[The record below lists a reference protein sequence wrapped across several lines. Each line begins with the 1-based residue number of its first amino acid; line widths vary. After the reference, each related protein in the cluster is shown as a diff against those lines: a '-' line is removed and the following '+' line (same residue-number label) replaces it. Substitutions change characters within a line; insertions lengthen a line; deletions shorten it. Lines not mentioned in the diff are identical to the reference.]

1 MVNGPL
7 CFVRGP
13 SPAEIAVANV
23 IKGNR
28 REIGGS
34 GPRPPARGDRGDGDG
49 DRAHQ
54 IVDEARRGA
63 AAIVEEAHQT
73 AAEMVRDA
81 ASQGQQEGFSQAE
94 HMREQIQALEQ
105 RMLKEVEGEV
115 VRAALRIAEK
125 LLSKEMEQRQD
136 AIADVAVAALQHI
149 SDAREVWL
157 RVNPR
162 QAAVLRRYKQRL
174 VDSLSMAKG
183 VDVREDK
190 KVAPG
195 GVLIQTE
202 SGVIDATLE
211 TQLAEIARVLG
222 A

>member
-1 MVNGPL
+1 M
-7 CFVRGP
+7 
-13 SPAEIAVANV
+13 ANV

-28 REIGGS
+28 RDSGAS
-34 GPRPPARGDRGDGDG
+34 GPRPPARGDRGDGD
-49 DRAHQ
+49 DRAAQ
-54 IVDEARRGA
+54 IVEDAKRGA
-63 AAIVEEAHQT
+63 TAIVEEAHQQ

-81 ASQGQQEGFSQAE
+81 AIQGQQEGFSQAE

-115 VRAALRIAEK
+115 VRTALKIAEK
-125 LLSKEMEQRQD
+125 LLSEEMGQRQD
-136 AIADVAVAALQHI
+136 AIVDVAVAALAHS

>member
-1 MVNGPL
+1 ML
-7 CFVRGP
+7 CLRGMLP
-13 SPAEIAVANV
+13 VEIAVGNV
-23 IKGNR
+23 IKSKK
-28 REIGGS
+28 RESEAAAPSGRAERAAADGG
-34 GPRPPARGDRGDGDG
+34 
-49 DRAHQ
+49 RAEH
-54 IVDEARRGA
+54 IVAEARRGA
-63 AAIVEEAHQT
+63 SAIVNEASELAVELVRE
-73 AAEMVRDA
+73 AAT
-81 ASQGQQEGFSQAE
+81 QGQHEGFLQAE
-94 HMREQIQALEQ
+94 HLREQIKALEQ
-105 RMLKEVEGEV
+105 RMLKEVESEV
-115 VRAALRIAEK
+115 VRTALKIAEQ
-125 LLSKEMEQRQD
+125 LLVGEMERRQD
-136 AIADVAVAALQHI
+136 AIVDVAVTALAHV

-162 QAAVLRRYKQRL
+162 QAPVLRRYKQRL

-190 KVAPG
+190 NVAPG